1 MTELSIENLDEL
13 RNTVNRIQE
22 TVGEVVVG
30 SERIVRFMFIA
41 LMSNNHVLLE
51 GVPGLA
57 KTMLAS
63 QFSKH
68 LGIEFKR
75 IQFTPDMLPSDIT
88 GSVIFNLET
97 RKMEFRKGPVFVN
110 VLLADEINRT
120 PPKVQSAL
128 LEGMEEK
135 HVSVGGVTHEIPEPF
150 LVIATQNPIEQEGTF
165 PLAEALMDR
174 FLFRYILEYPS
185 RDEELEILRSV
196 SRRHEEPESV
206 MGPELILRLREE
218 VENVYASQEI
228 MTYIVDIVRKTRE
241 HDMIFMGASPRT
253 TAKFLKAAKANA
265 LINGRNYV
273 IPEDV
278 RYISRELLNHR
289 IILKPEAMMENG
301 NSVIET
307 VNRLID
313 RVIGEV
319 DTPQ

>member
-1 MTELSIENLDEL
+1 MTDLAIENLEEL
-13 RNTVNRIQE
+13 RNTVNNIQE
-22 TVGEVVVG
+22 AVGEVVIG

-41 LMSNNHVLLE
+41 LMSNNHILLE

-63 QFSKH
+63 QFAKH

-97 RKMEFRKGPVFVN
+97 RKMEFRQGPVFVN

-135 HVSVGGVTHEIPEPF
+135 HVSVGGITHKIPEPF

-174 FLFRYILEYPS
+174 FLFRYMLEYPS
-185 RDEELEILRSV
+185 RQEEMDILKSV
-196 SRRHEEPESV
+196 SMKHEDPKSL

-218 VENVYASQEI
+218 VENVYASEEI
-228 MTYIVDIVRKTRE
+228 MTYIVDIIRGTRE
-241 HDMIFMGASPRT
+241 NDMIFMGASPRT

-273 IPEDV
+273 IPEDI

-289 IILKPEAMMENG
+289 IILRPEAMMENG
-301 NSVIET
+301 NNVTDT

-319 DTPQ
+319 ETPQ